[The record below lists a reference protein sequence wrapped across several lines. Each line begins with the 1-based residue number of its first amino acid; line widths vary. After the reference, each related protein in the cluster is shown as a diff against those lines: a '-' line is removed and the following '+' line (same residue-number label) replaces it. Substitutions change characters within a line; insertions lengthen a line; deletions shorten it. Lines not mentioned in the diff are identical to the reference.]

1 MRQAIQHATMTL
13 LPIPPGFGVEELRK
27 SNHSYFP
34 LSLAL
39 KEINDLLCNH
49 FEQSSNLDDED
60 IEIAEYPDG
69 LDEQSFLIVPM
80 EQNKIE
86 RWFMISIEDED
97 GVDVQ
102 FLVETMSWTRVT
114 DEVRSNL
121 SGKFYFMLKPVT
133 DTSPTLF

>member
-1 MRQAIQHATMTL
+1 MTL